1 MKRELCPDR
10 PEVGR
15 WLLCACMGVQRERS
29 RTMAGLGR
37 DVPYRDKMAWSPLLL
52 VVGAVLQVVS
62 LVLAFLVMLN
72 VPDLV
77 DDAVE
82 SAQSVV
88 GTVTWMNGLSSFVAS
103 LLAMYIV
110 RRRLRSVAML
120 VVHSVVPAAVV
131 SAVNI
136 TPTYA
141 MRGWLSV
148 LVVISFAII
157 ASIVA
162 SLVYALLL
170 RRDDYF

>member
-1 MKRELCPDR
+1 MED
-10 PEVGR
+10 
-15 WLLCACMGVQRERS
+15 AD
-29 RTMAGLGR
+29 R
-37 DVPYRDKMAWSPLLL
+37 DVLLDDEHTWSPLML
-52 VVGAVLQVVS
+52 VVGAALQVV
-62 LVLAFLVMLN
+62 LLMVAFAVMLS
-72 VPDLV
+72 VPALTL
-77 DDAVE
+77 DALD

-88 GTVTWMNGLSSFVAS
+88 GTVAWMNGLSSFVAS
-103 LLAMYIV
+103 LLVLFIV

-136 TPTYA
+136 VPTYA

-162 SLVYALLL
+162 SLVYAFLL

>member
-1 MKRELCPDR
+1 MED
-10 PEVGR
+10 
-15 WLLCACMGVQRERS
+15 AD
-29 RTMAGLGR
+29 R
-37 DVPYRDKMAWSPLLL
+37 DVLLDDEHTWSPLML
-52 VVGAVLQVVS
+52 VVGAALQVV
-62 LVLAFLVMLN
+62 LLMVAFAVMLS
-72 VPDLV
+72 VPALTL
-77 DDAVE
+77 DALD

-88 GTVTWMNGLSSFVAS
+88 GTVAWMNGLSSFVAS
-103 LLAMYIV
+103 LLVLFIV

-136 TPTYA
+136 VPTYA
-141 MRGWLSV
+141 MRGWLLV

-162 SLVYALLL
+162 SLVYAFLL

>member
-1 MKRELCPDR
+1 MED
-10 PEVGR
+10 
-15 WLLCACMGVQRERS
+15 AD
-29 RTMAGLGR
+29 R
-37 DVPYRDKMAWSPLLL
+37 DVLLDDEHTWSPLML
-52 VVGAVLQVVS
+52 VVGAVLQVV
-62 LVLAFLVMLN
+62 LLMVAFAVMLS
-72 VPDLV
+72 VPALTL
-77 DDAVE
+77 DALD

-88 GTVTWMNGLSSFVAS
+88 GTVAWMNGLSSFVAS
-103 LLAMYIV
+103 LLVLFIV

-136 TPTYA
+136 VPTYA

-162 SLVYALLL
+162 SLVYAFLL

>member
-1 MKRELCPDR
+1 MED
-10 PEVGR
+10 
-15 WLLCACMGVQRERS
+15 AD
-29 RTMAGLGR
+29 R
-37 DVPYRDKMAWSPLLL
+37 DVLLDDEHTWSPLML
-52 VVGAVLQVVS
+52 VVGAALQVV
-62 LVLAFLVMLN
+62 LLMVAFAVMLS
-72 VPDLV
+72 VPALTL
-77 DDAVE
+77 DALD

-88 GTVTWMNGLSSFVAS
+88 GTVAWMNGLSSFVAS
-103 LLAMYIV
+103 LLVLFIV

-136 TPTYA
+136 VPTYA

-162 SLVYALLL
+162 SLVHAFLL

>member
-1 MKRELCPDR
+1 MED
-10 PEVGR
+10 
-15 WLLCACMGVQRERS
+15 AD
-29 RTMAGLGR
+29 R
-37 DVPYRDKMAWSPLLL
+37 DVLLDDEHTWSPLML
-52 VVGAVLQVVS
+52 VVGAALQVV
-62 LVLAFLVMLN
+62 LLMVAFAVMLS
-72 VPDLV
+72 VPALTL
-77 DDAVE
+77 DALD

-88 GTVTWMNGLSSFVAS
+88 GTVAWMNGLSSFVAS
-103 LLAMYIV
+103 LLVLFIV

-136 TPTYA
+136 VPTYA

-148 LVVISFAII
+148 LVVISLAII

-162 SLVYALLL
+162 SLVYAFLL

>member
-1 MKRELCPDR
+1 MED
-10 PEVGR
+10 
-15 WLLCACMGVQRERS
+15 AD
-29 RTMAGLGR
+29 R
-37 DVPYRDKMAWSPLLL
+37 DVLLDDEHTWSPLML
-52 VVGAVLQVVS
+52 VVGAALQVV
-62 LVLAFLVMLN
+62 LLMVAFAVMLS
-72 VPDLV
+72 VPALTLDVL
-77 DDAVE
+77 D

-88 GTVTWMNGLSSFVAS
+88 GTVAWMNGLSSFVAS
-103 LLAMYIV
+103 LLVLFIV

-136 TPTYA
+136 VPTYA

-162 SLVYALLL
+162 SLVYAFLL

>member
-1 MKRELCPDR
+1 
-10 PEVGR
+10 
-15 WLLCACMGVQRERS
+15 MGD
-29 RTMAGLGR
+29 TDR
-37 DVPYRDKMAWSPLLL
+37 DVLLDDEHTWSPLLL

-88 GTVTWMNGLSSFVAS
+88 GTVTWLNGLSSFVAS
-103 LLAMYIV
+103 LLAMFVV

-131 SAVNI
+131 SAINI
-136 TPTYA
+136 VPTYA
-141 MRGWLSV
+141 VRGWLSV
-148 LVVISFAII
+148 LVVIIFAAV
-157 ASIVA
+157 ASIIA
-162 SLVYALLL
+162 SLVYAFLL
-170 RRDDYF
+170 RRGDYF